1 MDILSKREGGIT
13 NLVIRKF
20 SRFEKSVIK
29 GLNKNS
35 YFMCVCVRVR
45 EKLKNKY

>member
-29 GLNKNS
+29 RLNKNS
-35 YFMCVCVRVR
+35 YFVCVRVR